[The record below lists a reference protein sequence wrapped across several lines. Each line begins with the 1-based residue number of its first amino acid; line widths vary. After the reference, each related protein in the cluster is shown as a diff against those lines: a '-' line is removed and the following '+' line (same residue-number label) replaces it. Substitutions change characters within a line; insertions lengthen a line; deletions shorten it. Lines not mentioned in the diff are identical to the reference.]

1 MVCGGG
7 VGVFGLVAAGV
18 VGGERWDGVER
29 DGMVRS
35 PFLFFFFVTWLVDRV
50 VDRLVD
56 RLVGWLIRGLFLA

>member
-7 VGVFGLVAAGV
+7 VGGGVFGLVAAGV

-35 PFLFFFFVTWLVDRV
+35 PFFLFFCYLVG
-50 VDRLVD
+50 
-56 RLVGWLIRGLFLA
+56 RLVGWLVVLGVSIFW